1 MKASQQGRLDNITW
15 ITLLILFN
23 YFLCV
28 VFIQIFTQRNL
39 NQIVMNLRRQNNP
52 LVKKVMKILN
62 KLLKM

>member
-39 NQIVMNLRRQNNP
+39 NQIVMNLRRQNNL